1 LTIPGQTDARELRTE
16 LENLE
21 VLYQLLANQWR
32 HAYGQAC
39 AQKRKAANNE

>member
-16 LENLE
+16 LETLDG
-21 VLYQLLANQWR
+21 LYRLLADHWR